1 LAATREY
8 SSRAP
13 SAFWKLPG
21 PGRPPAPCPRSGPI
35 LAPSPRIVRP
45 PPPTPA
51 LYAGHAACDAVDE
64 SETSV
69 LLEPR
74 STTYD
79 TTVLPESKLI
89 NRFFHVGHA
98 MVLGPAP
105 HGLAGESFGFALRRR
120 GLFGPV
126 WLANSAD
133 SLCGNEASSDPS
145 RARGVTPAGPRS
157 PANLATLAPARGQVA
172 APRNLGGKSLPAADL
187 PNHAAGESAARVGSL
202 AALPK
207 RTRIRAICKIQ
218 RWGIRGAPY
227 HPLRWS

>member
-1 LAATREY
+1 LAATREN

-35 LAPSPRIVRP
+35 LALAPRIVRP

-51 LYAGHAACDAVDE
+51 LYAGHAACDAVDGG
-64 SETSV
+64 ETSV

-74 STTYD
+74 STAYD
-79 TTVLPESKLI
+79 STVLLESELI

-98 MVLGPAP
+98 MALNPAP
-105 HGLAGESFGFALRRR
+105 LGLAGESLGLALRREA
-120 GLFGPV
+120 F
-126 WLANSAD
+126 S
-133 SLCGNEASSDPS
+133 ASS
-145 RARGVTPAGPRS
+145 RVRGVAPAGPRS
-157 PANLATLAPARGQVA
+157 PADLATLAPFRGQVA
-172 APRNLGGKSLPAADL
+172 IPRNLGGKSLPAADL
-187 PNHAAGESAARVGSL
+187 PNDAADESAARVDSL
-202 AALPK
+202 AASPK
-207 RTRIRAICKIQ
+207 RTQIREIRKIR

>member
-1 LAATREY
+1 LAATREN

-35 LAPSPRIVRP
+35 LALAPRIVRP

-51 LYAGHAACDAVDE
+51 LYAGHAACDAADG

-79 TTVLPESKLI
+79 TTVLLKSKWI
-89 NRFFHVGHA
+89 NQFFHVGHA
-98 MVLGPAP
+98 MVLTPAP
-105 HGLAGESFGFALRRR
+105 QGLDGESFGFALRRPGLFGPVLAGESFGFALWR
-120 GLFGPV
+120 
-126 WLANSAD
+126 D
-133 SLCGNEASSDPS
+133 EAFSDPS
-145 RARGVTPAGPRS
+145 GRPILRIRFAATRPLRPRLARGVTPAGPRG
-157 PANLATLAPARGQVA
+157 PADLATLAPARGQVA

-187 PNHAAGESAARVGSL
+187 PNDAAGESAARVDSL
-202 AALPK
+202 AA
-207 RTRIRAICKIQ
+207 
-218 RWGIRGAPY
+218 
-227 HPLRWS
+227 